1 VKWKFLTILRAISNS
16 DRYARNIIPISIVSL
31 MYAEHVFRVPVDW
44 SILPSTGFG
53 RLSEMYLTR
62 KPAQIAYV
70 IVSDW
75 FRSNPALLD
84 DPESPIP
91 ANREVWSRSRPRKKR
106 RLSADNELDRDLGA
120 TFAQMEMIGAGQ
132 DMTGRTG
139 RTGWPGW

>member
-1 VKWKFLTILRAISNS
+1 
-16 DRYARNIIPISIVSL
+16 